1 MTKKC
6 AQGNSRCY
14 ISQMPQAMILNFAD
28 QVKRLRTQMAVSQE
42 ELARELGVSFATVNR
57 WENGH
62 RAPLPMAR
70 RAFEALCLAK
80 GVKL

>member
-1 MTKKC
+1 
-6 AQGNSRCY
+6 
-14 ISQMPQAMILNFAD
+14 MPKAMILNFAD
-28 QVKRLRTQMAVSQE
+28 QVKQLRTQLSCSQE

-62 RAPLPMAR
+62 REPLPMAR